1 MSGAYDRIQRR
12 GHSWDRRTWAA
23 VLELEERLGKQVRI
37 FQGSYN
43 EGVGV
48 SAGTHD
54 GGGAIDF
61 WVDGVSAD
69 QVTKAARKVG
79 WACWWRKP
87 SQGPW
92 PDHQHAI
99 LRGHDTAAPIAK
111 AQCLSY
117 DQGGTGLA
125 AGGPD
130 PQPWRPSAPV
140 RFSYTKWVKEQTLR
154 TRIRR
159 LTRSIRGYRNR
170 RRQARQALA
179 RLS

>member
-1 MSGAYDRIQRR
+1 MSQYDRIQRR

-23 VLELEERLGKQVRI
+23 VLELEHRLGERVVI

-43 EGVGV
+43 PGVGA

-61 WVDGVSAD
+61 WVPGRSANE
-69 QVTKAARKVG
+69 VTREARKVG

-92 PDHQHAI
+92 VDHQHAI
-99 LRGHDTAAPIAK
+99 LRGHDTAAPLAK
-111 AQCLSY
+111 SQCLSY

-125 AGGPD
+125 SGGAD
-130 PQPWRPSAPV
+130 PQPWRPSEPV
-140 RFSYTKWVKEQTLR
+140 RFSYAKWRREQNLR
-154 TRIRR
+154 SRI
-159 LTRSIRGYRNR
+159 
-170 RRQARQALA
+170 A
-179 RLS
+179 RLSRAIRGLRKRRRMARVDLKKLV